1 MFRAYSCVL
10 LFQKYSSKKCTEFP
24 QDLSTLTRF
33 IANSLGYETY
43 KAEAAIVNFY
53 HLDSTLGGHT
63 DHSEPNCEAPLF
75 SIRYFPINNWFG
87 K

>member
-1 MFRAYSCVL
+1 MDTAICDLTCLKFIRLVS
-10 LFQKYSSKKCTEFP
+10 FQKYTSEKCTVFP
-24 QDLSTLTRF
+24 ADLSTLTTF
-33 IANSLGYETY
+33 IANALDYKSY

-75 SIRYFPINNWFG
+75 SIR
-87 K
+87 